1 MFNFLTILP
10 LLLFCTARVSSLQND
25 SFEDFYNYVKSN
37 LEYANRYVLPNNN
50 RELLETSEGTI
61 HVLGSYDF
69 IIVGGG
75 SAGTVLA
82 SRLSEIKKWK
92 ILLLEAGGDE
102 NSFSDIPGF
111 GPNLRTMNWGYY
123 TTSQKTCCLGM
134 QNQQCQ
140 YPRGKV
146 LGGSSGINA
155 MMYVRGSYADFDEWQ
170 ALGNSGW
177 SYQDVLPY
185 FKKSE
190 HIDISGYDVGYHGVG
205 GPLHVNYTVT
215 PSIIADPFIEA
226 CRQKGLEEVDYNGR
240 NQMGVSKIQFNINF
254 NKRSSG
260 SRAFIDPIKVSRKN
274 LHIKLNAFV
283 VKILVKHKVAYGVE
297 YIQGGKR
304 YIVKAKKEVILSA
317 GSINSPQLLL
327 ISGLGPLKVL
337 SKLGIRVKNDLPAVG
352 KHLKDHPYYINLFFR
367 SNLTATESTLRENLH
382 RYLMGE
388 TPLTRYYGLE
398 LIAFINTKNITQSP
412 PDIEYILTPPP
423 LDLPPHVY
431 HTNNDYAR
439 VFQEYNTTT
448 DFWTGV
454 ILLTPKSEG
463 SVTLRT
469 NSMLEFPL
477 IDVKY
482 FSDPE
487 GRDIETMYQG
497 IKFFLSF
504 TETPAFKKINATLIS
519 THPGCEELRKSPLD
533 RDYWYCAIRHATS
546 TIYHPVGTT
555 RMGRSFEDSV
565 VNDECV
571 VHNMK
576 KLRVVDAGV
585 LPNIVRGHTNAVTY
599 MIAEKISDV
608 IKIHYG
614 VK

>member
-1 MFNFLTILP
+1 MFDIPTIFP
-10 LLLFCTARVSSLQND
+10 LLFILCTRVWSLQTD
-25 SFEDFYNYVKSN
+25 SFEEFYNYVESKSN
-37 LEYANRYVLPNNN
+37 YENQYVLPKNN
-50 RELLETSEGTI
+50 RDLFETSDATI

-75 SAGTVLA
+75 SAGSVLA

-102 NSFSDIPGF
+102 TAFSDIPGY
-111 GPNLRTMNWGYY
+111 GPNLRSMNWGYS
-123 TTSQKTCCLGM
+123 TIPQKTCCLGM
-134 QNQQCQ
+134 QNQQCD
-140 YPRGKV
+140 YTRGKV
-146 LGGSSGINA
+146 LGGSSGTNA
-155 MMYVRGSYADFDEWQ
+155 LVYARGSYADFDGWQ

-205 GPLHVNYTVT
+205 GPLHVNYTV
-215 PSIIADPFIEA
+215 PQSIIADTFIEA

-254 NKRSSG
+254 NKRVSA
-260 SRAFIDPIKVSRKN
+260 SRALIDPIKGSRKN
-274 LHIKLNAFV
+274 LNIKLNTLV
-283 VKILVKHKVAYGVE
+283 VKILVKDTVAYGVE
-297 YIQGGKR
+297 YIEAGKR
-304 YIVKAKKEVILSA
+304 YIVKAKKEVLLSA

-327 ISGLGPLKVL
+327 LSGLGPKAEL
-337 SKLGIRVKNDLPAVG
+337 SKLGIRVKNNLPAVG
-352 KHLKDHPYYINLFFR
+352 KHLKDHPFYINLFFR
-367 SNLTATESTLRENLH
+367 TNLTAMNPTLRENLH

-388 TPLTRYYGLE
+388 APLTRYNGLE
-398 LIAFINTKNITQSP
+398 LIAFINTTNHTQSP

-423 LDLPPHVY
+423 LNLPPHIY
-431 HTNNDYAR
+431 NTNDDYSH
-439 VFQEYNTTT
+439 VFQGYNTTT
-448 DFWTGV
+448 DFTTGV
-454 ILLTPKSEG
+454 ILLKPKSEG
-463 SVTLRT
+463 SVSLRT

-477 IDVKY
+477 IDVRY

-497 IKFFLSF
+497 IKYFLSF

-519 THPGCEELRKSPLD
+519 THPGCEELKKNPVD

-546 TIYHPVGTT
+546 TAYHPVGTT
-555 RMGRSFEDSV
+555 RMGNSLQNSV
-565 VNDECV
+565 VNNECI

-585 LPNIVRGHTNAVTY
+585 LPDIVRGHTNAVTN

-608 IKIHYG
+608 IKTHYG
-614 VK
+614 GK